1 MGARFPAGAVLSSFG
16 ERDSILGYRKKLAFG
31 EHETRQRLTQKTS
44 ARVRLASSGIPALDK
59 MLVDGYPDRSAV
71 LIVGPPGI
79 GKEALGYWFTQ
90 TGLVQGDFCLYVTR
104 LSVREVLQD
113 VKGFGIDMQRKVPL
127 WLASDGGQIKYDV
140 NDLAS
145 LSFNIKEILN
155 KNANRRTRIVTDV
168 VSSLLMLNQPE
179 TIYKFL
185 TQLLDE
191 VKHHDAVLLAT
202 VEEGMHKPEVL
213 TAMQQLF
220 DGVVELRLYEEGL
233 RVLPLLRIRKMR
245 GVPPQPGYF
254 NFAFS
259 KTGMEI
265 STFVK

>member
-1 MGARFPAGAVLSSFG
+1 M
-16 ERDSILGYRKKLAFG
+16 
-31 EHETRQRLTQKTS
+31 
-44 ARVRLASSGIPALDK
+44 RLASSGIPALDK
-59 MLVDGYPDRSAV
+59 LLVDGYPDKSAI

-90 TGLVQGDFCLYVTR
+90 TGLAQGDFCFYVTR

-113 VKGFGIDMQRKVPL
+113 VKGFGIDLQQKVPF
-127 WLASDGGQIKYDV
+127 WFASDGGQIKYDV
-140 NDLAS
+140 NDLAT

-155 KNANRRTRIVTDV
+155 QNANRRIRIVVDV
-168 VSSLLMLNQPE
+168 LSSLLMLNQPE

-185 TQLLDE
+185 AQLLEE
-191 VKHHDAVLLAT
+191 VKRYDAVLVAT
-202 VEEGMHKPEVL
+202 LEEGMHKTEVL

-254 NFAFS
+254 SFS
-259 KTGMEI
+259 FTRTGMEV
-265 STFVK
+265 STYGK

>member
-1 MGARFPAGAVLSSFG
+1 
-16 ERDSILGYRKKLAFG
+16 
-31 EHETRQRLTQKTS
+31 
-44 ARVRLASSGIPALDK
+44 LASSGVPALDE
-59 MLVDGYPDRSAV
+59 LLADGYPDRSAI

-113 VKGFGIDMQRKVPL
+113 VKGFGVDMQQRVPL
-127 WLASDGGQIKYDV
+127 WLAGEGGQFKYDV
-140 NDLAS
+140 NDLAA
-145 LSFNIKEILN
+145 LSYNIKDILK
-155 KNANRRTRIVTDV
+155 KNANRRIRVVLDV
-168 VSSLLMLNQPE
+168 ISSLLMLNQSE

-185 TQLLDE
+185 TQLLEE
-191 VKHHDAVLLAT
+191 VKQHDAIILAT
-202 VEEGMHKPEVL
+202 LEEGMHKPEVL
-213 TAMQQLF
+213 TAMEQLF

-259 KTGMEI
+259 RSGMEI
-265 STFVK
+265 SAYGK

>member
-1 MGARFPAGAVLSSFG
+1 M
-16 ERDSILGYRKKLAFG
+16 
-31 EHETRQRLTQKTS
+31 
-44 ARVRLASSGIPALDK
+44 RLASSGIPALDK
-59 MLVDGYPDRSAV
+59 LLADGYPDRSAV

-90 TGLVQGDFCLYVTR
+90 SGLVQGDFCLYVTR
-104 LSVREVLQD
+104 LSTREVLQD
-113 VKGFGIDMQRKVPL
+113 VKGFGIDMQQKVPF
-127 WLASDGGQIKYDV
+127 WIASDGGQMKYDV

-145 LSFNIKEILN
+145 LSFNLKEVL
-155 KNANRRTRIVTDV
+155 KQNASRRTRIVTDV
-168 VSSLLMLNQPE
+168 LSSLLMLNQSE

-191 VKHHDAVLLAT
+191 VKRYDAVFLAT
-202 VEEGMHKPEVL
+202 VEEGMHKQEVL

-245 GVPPQPGYF
+245 GIPPQPGYF
-254 NFAFS
+254 NFSFTRS
-259 KTGMEI
+259 GMEV
-265 STFVK
+265 SAFGR